1 MGKER
6 YKLTV
11 EPITCVH
18 IGTGEKLTPLDYK
31 IALSKTGRQLY
42 VNFSSDSILKRI
54 AHDSQ
59 KFAEFEKLS
68 SSSNM
73 KALAEFFH
81 KNSTGD
87 DRNYICHCTK
97 EFLRKYSENKE
108 KDPLQN
114 AAEVLQMYRP
124 LGKNYPVIPG
134 SSLKG
139 SIRTAV
145 LNAALETYGMRY
157 ELNHKPDGKIQ
168 QELLR
173 FSDAKNDPFR
183 TVQIADCV
191 FESKGTQCVGIIK
204 NVKYDR
210 RNEETVVHN
219 SSQIQAEVIKGYFME
234 NSSEINLC
242 GESRLILNCD
252 LTDAQISEKIIF
264 KRIKALDIIKACNSF
279 YFAEFEN
286 EYKKHYKDAYNSE
299 CNLITDL
306 YKELKSIVDKN
317 NSNEFIIRVGRWSQV
332 EFVTYEDDFRNPK
345 TPKKNGKIMPYGTT
359 RWVFNND
366 GQYFPLGWC
375 KCTLTSM
382 EAEK

>member
-97 EFLRKYSENKE
+97 EFIRKYEENKE

-124 LGKNYPVIPG
+124 EGNRTPVIPG

-145 LNAALETYGMRY
+145 LNC
-157 ELNHKPDGKIQ
+157 ELQKSFEKHELRNFVTLRGEKEQKIQ
-168 QELLR
+168 QHLLH

-234 NSSEINLC
+234 NSREINLC

-252 LTDAQISEKIIF
+252 LTDAQISEKIIS
-264 KRIKALDIIKACNSF
+264 KKIKTQDIAKACNTF
-279 YFAEFEN
+279 YFAEFEE
-286 EYKKHYKDAYNSE
+286 EYKNHYKEASNSE
-299 CNLITDL
+299 CNLIINL
-306 YKELKSIVDKN
+306 YKELKSIVEKN

-332 EFVTYEDDFRNPK
+332 EFVTYGHDFRNPK
-345 TPKKNGKIMPYGTT
+345 TPKNKPYGTT

-366 GQYFPLGWC
+366 GQYLPLGWC
-375 KCTLTSM
+375 KCTLTQM
-382 EAEK
+382 ED